1 MGKCQNRI
9 IEVDNE
15 SFDRIPV
22 ATHLLVSGEDIVQ
35 IAANYLDGLTEEGDW
50 VVLSE
55 KAVAAT
61 EGRAIPLDEI
71 DPSRMASLLSKFV
84 RKTPHGIGLSIPETM
99 EMAIREVG
107 LPRILCAAA
116 LGAVTKAVG
125 LKGVFYQVAGRKAAA
140 IDGPTASNIPPYDHC
155 VILAPSDPD
164 GIALKIS
171 AAIGRQTAIVDVND
185 LGSEVLGA
193 TPGID
198 RRKLRLIMSD
208 NPLGQGKEQT
218 PIGIIRRDLSH
229 MQVAA
234 TAAGASGA
242 AAAAGTTGA
251 DSADGATGANNVTP
265 AGTQKTG

>member
-1 MGKCQNRI
+1 MGKCKDRI

-15 SFDRIPV
+15 FYERIPI
-22 ATHLLVSGEDIVQ
+22 ATHLFVSGEDIVQ
-35 IAANYLDGLTEEGDW
+35 IAVKYLEGLTQEGDW
-50 VVLSE
+50 IVFSE

-71 DPSRMASLLSKFV
+71 KPSRMATLLSKFV
-84 RKTPHGIGLSIPETM
+84 RKTPHGIGMSIPETM

-107 LPRILCAAA
+107 LPRIMVAAA

-125 LKGVFYQVAGRKAAA
+125 VRGVFYQVAGRKAAA
-140 IDGPTASNIPPYDHC
+140 IDGPTSSNIPPYDHC
-155 VILAPSDPD
+155 VILSPSDPD

-171 AAIGRQTAIVDVND
+171 KAVGCEVGIVDVND

-198 RRKLRLIMSD
+198 RRKLRLIMGD

-218 PIGIIRRDLSH
+218 PIGIIRRSLSH

-234 TAAGASGA
+234 AAAAGAGVEAGAEAGA
-242 AAAAGTTGA
+242 AAATSGTPEETGKA
-251 DSADGATGANNVTP
+251 EAETP
-265 AGTQKTG
+265 NK

>member
-1 MGKCQNRI
+1 LGKCQNRI
-9 IEVDNE
+9 IEVENE
-15 SFDRIPV
+15 SFERIPI
-22 ATHLLVSGEDIVQ
+22 ATHVLLSGEDIVQ
-35 IAANYLDGLTEEGDW
+35 IVSNYLDGLTQEGDW
-50 VVLSE
+50 IVLSE

-71 DPSRMASLLSKFV
+71 NPTRMATMLSKLV
-84 RKTPHGIGLSIPETM
+84 HKSPHGIGLSMPESM

-107 LPRILCAAA
+107 LPRILCAAV
-116 LGAVTKAVG
+116 LSAVTKAVG
-125 LKGVFYQVAGRKAAA
+125 VKGVFYHIAGRKAAA
-140 IDGPTASNIPPYDHC
+140 IDGPSPASIAPYDRC

-164 GIALKIS
+164 GIALRIS

-198 RRKLRLIMSD
+198 RRKLRLIMGD
-208 NPLGQGKEQT
+208 NPLGQSKEQT

-234 TAAGASGA
+234 TTSG
-242 AAAAGTTGA
+242 
-251 DSADGATGANNVTP
+251 
-265 AGTQKTG
+265 